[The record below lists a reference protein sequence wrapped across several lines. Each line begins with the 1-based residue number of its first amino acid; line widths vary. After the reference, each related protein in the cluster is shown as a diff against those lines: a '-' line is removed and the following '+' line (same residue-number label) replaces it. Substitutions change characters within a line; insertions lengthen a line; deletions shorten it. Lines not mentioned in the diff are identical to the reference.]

1 LNAHPG
7 YSRVFGE
14 GRLTIGFNLPLEAY
28 PDGPAPTLANHGEL
42 VKKAEAAGVAALW
55 LRDVPFYDPG
65 FGDVGQ
71 VLDPM
76 VYAGWI
82 AGITQRVTIGT
93 AGIIAPL
100 RHPLLV
106 AKQAASAD
114 HLLGGRFVLGL
125 ASGDRAAEYPAF
137 GTDFGSRTARY
148 RDATT
153 VIKTALGEPFARHQ
167 SQMHGRLDGSLD
179 LIPKPPMSVMPIIAI
194 GRAGQEL
201 SWLAE
206 HTDAWLWHGADASG
220 MTDILPAWRE
230 ASRPFGFRPFGYGTW
245 FDLDARPDAPVQ
257 RGRLL
262 RAGRIALIELLE
274 RQQQAG
280 VSHVIFNLKH
290 ARRPINEIL
299 DEMAEFVLPRF
310 KAG

>member
-1 LNAHPG
+1 
-7 YSRVFGE
+7 
-14 GRLTIGFNLPLEAY
+14 
-28 PDGPAPTLANHGEL
+28 
-42 VKKAEAAGVAALW
+42 
-55 LRDVPFYDPG
+55 
-65 FGDVGQ
+65 
-71 VLDPM
+71 
-76 VYAGWI
+76 
-82 AGITQRVTIGT
+82 
-93 AGIIAPL
+93 
-100 RHPLLV
+100 
-106 AKQAASAD
+106 
-114 HLLGGRFVLGL
+114 
-125 ASGDRAAEYPAF
+125 
-137 GTDFGSRTARY
+137 
-148 RDATT
+148 
-153 VIKTALGEPFARHQ
+153 
-167 SQMHGRLDGSLD
+167 
-179 LIPKPPMSVMPIIAI
+179 MPIIAI